1 MISVRVT
8 FVGLVARD
16 HPDADEFGR
25 VERVARVPEG
35 STVSELTEKMA
46 KEDPRLDLGCCLIVL
61 NDEIINGDRRLRDGD
76 AVSYF
81 APIAGG

>member
-25 VERVARVPEG
+25 VERIVQVREG
-35 STVSELTEKMA
+35 CTVSELTERMA
-46 KEDPRLDLGCCLIVL
+46 REDPHLDLGFCLIVL
-61 NDEIINGDRRLRDGD
+61 NNEIINGDRSLRDGD